1 MTERIRSIDDFIKKL
16 EIELDR
22 IRTYS
27 LVSSE
32 LGIVF
37 TDFQLGQMK
46 GLKTS
51 TKIALEYINE
61 LKETTQDN
69 KLLGDK

>member
-1 MTERIRSIDDFIKKL
+1 MSDRMKSIDDLVKKF

-37 TDFQLGQMK
+37 TDFQLGQIE
-46 GLKTS
+46 GLKVS
-51 TKIALEYINE
+51 TTIALEYVNE
-61 LKETTQDN
+61 LKEELELN
-69 KLLGDK
+69 KLHGDK

>member
-1 MTERIRSIDDFIKKL
+1 MTERIHNIDDFIKKL

-32 LGIVF
+32 LDIVF

-61 LKETTQDN
+61 LKETSGIN
-69 KLLGDK
+69 KLEGDK